1 MKLPRIRLRFGMRAM
16 LVLTTIVCVGVAWRV
31 SQYQARKQLIA
42 NIRAAGGTFG
52 VAISGPRW
60 LRDQVGDDEYFYE
73 PVRISFGPMTGL
85 PPADGIQL
93 NAVLSGCRSL
103 NRLEVLD
110 LRGSSINDES
120 LAIIA
125 ELPTVRI
132 LRLSNTKVTDAGLE
146 HLREL
151 PRLEFIWIGGTEI
164 TNSAI
169 GRFKAVR
176 PGCKITNDR

>member
-1 MKLPRIRLRFGMRAM
+1 MKLPRIRIRYGMRAM
-16 LVLTTIVCVGVAWRV
+16 LVLMTIVCVGVAWQV
-31 SQYQARKQLIA
+31 NQYKARKHLIA
-42 NIRAAGGTFG
+42 DIRAAGGTFG
-52 VAISGPRW
+52 VAISGPHW
-60 LRDQVGDDEYFYE
+60 LREQVGDEEYFYE

-85 PPADGIQL
+85 PPADGIEL

-132 LRLSNTKVTDAGLE
+132 LRLSNTKITDAGLD

-151 PRLEFIWIGGTEI
+151 PRLEFIWMGGTEI
-164 TNSAI
+164 SDSAI
-169 GRFKAVR
+169 ESFKAAT
-176 PGCKITNDR
+176 GMQNHQ